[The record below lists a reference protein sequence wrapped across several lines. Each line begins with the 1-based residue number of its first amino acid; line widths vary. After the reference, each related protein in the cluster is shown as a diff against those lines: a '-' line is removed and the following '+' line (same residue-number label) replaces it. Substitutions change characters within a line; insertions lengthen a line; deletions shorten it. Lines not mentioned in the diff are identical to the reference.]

1 MNGRCMEMIHVKE
14 NFLDYNVIAIDV
26 GGVLDQ
32 AAVPV
37 LKSVCDRHLRG
48 RRKILLNLAA
58 VVHITREGR
67 GFIQAIQEKVSV
79 ANLPEFM
86 RLEQEP

>member
-1 MNGRCMEMIHVKE
+1 MIHVKE

-32 AAVPV
+32 GAVPV

-48 RRKILLNLAA
+48 GRKILLNLAA

-67 GFIQAIQEKVSV
+67 GFIEAIRKKVSV

-86 RLEQEP
+86 RLEHEP